1 MNEASAAIG
10 SPGEQLSRRCVA
22 LVKLVLKP
30 DVWLGTELK
39 TAWLEKVLAS
49 VQAHQPNYNNICTA
63 LELLTYLLSILVSE
77 TYPFL

>member
-10 SPGEQLSRRCVA
+10 SQGEQLSRRCVA

-63 LELLTYLLSILVSE
+63 LELLTYLLTILVSK
-77 TYPFL
+77 TGPFL